1 MSAFIESM
9 LSAITTGGS
18 VRNKP
23 VLQQDLID
31 NAKNGYP
38 DKSFRFVFG
47 KRTLIQNTMV
57 DLWE

>member
-1 MSAFIESM
+1 M